1 MIRGCSR
8 CDFAF
13 VGSISQSVWSSQRS
27 VRIASSIALLA
38 AVLLLAVAT
47 SMINT
52 AIPTGSGLFT
62 SEVGG
67 QIAFGLFA
75 GGIIRLL
82 VPSAIAIS
90 LTAFWTILLVA
101 GVIFEGWLLLLMGND
116 MSVHFPTP
124 PLPTLMEV
132 VDLVALKILPAAGAF
147 FVAAVAMGSAW
158 RGARTALNRRTVG
171 VS

>member
-8 CDFAF
+8 CDFAYA
-13 VGSISQSVWSSQRS
+13 GSISQSVWSPQRS
-27 VRIASSIALLA
+27 VRIASSNALLA

-90 LTAFWTILLVA
+90 LTAFWTSLLVA
-101 GVIFEGWLLLLMGND
+101 GVIFEGWMQ
-116 MSVHFPTP
+116 HFLTPT
-124 PLPTLMEV
+124 LPTLMEV

-147 FVAAVAMGSAW
+147 FVAAVAMGGAW

>member
-1 MIRGCSR
+1 MAMFR
-8 CDFAF
+8 
-13 VGSISQSVWSSQRS
+13 
-27 VRIASSIALLA
+27 A

-90 LTAFWTILLVA
+90 LTAFTNRLRA
-101 GVIFEGWLLLLMGND
+101 SGMPWLRPGYMNS
-116 MSVHFPTP
+116 SVGTSSF
-124 PLPTLMEV
+124 LR
-132 VDLVALKILPAAGAF
+132 
-147 FVAAVAMGSAW
+147 AM
-158 RGARTALNRRTVG
+158 
-171 VS
+171 